1 MQVPPSPM
9 PPVPISRVPLW
20 TAIITAVIIVIHFVY
35 NFAASTGTLPQ
46 NSVALINYVLIGAE
60 LILIIYLIAKKR
72 YIAFLLLALI
82 ALNAYFG
89 FRVVKFTVTKT
100 ASEKALEGDITA
112 TKNLSPSEGL
122 KVLNQEASRI
132 NQLNIQSGK
141 LWNAPSPDFSNM
153 NNEQFQTFLQEL
165 LDTYEEK
172 KQVVEAFRSDYDKYK
187 EYIDANPGDTP
198 GFDKMYAWDFVSA
211 EALDCYNAQYNT
223 QVPIIKNS
231 QKINYDLLT
240 PEKKSTY
247 YEDVFYPGVI
257 ESDKVCRNF

>member
-172 KQVVEAFRSDYDKYK
+172 KQVVEAFRSDYESKLWQLNGEVDLKIFGSTRRVK
-187 EYIDANPGDTP
+187 IRGINDDGRLLVDDGVCLELMLDGEIAD
-198 GFDKMYAWDFVSA
+198 VS
-211 EALDCYNAQYNT
+211 
-223 QVPIIKNS
+223 
-231 QKINYDLLT
+231 
-240 PEKKSTY
+240 
-247 YEDVFYPGVI
+247 
-257 ESDKVCRNF
+257 